1 MRARDTSPPKPETQ
15 LRLDPPAMTLMLAN
29 ILNPKEAGL
38 VAADGVDLVDFSDP
52 SRGPIG
58 DLPFDVIAKGVK
70 AIAERS
76 RISAALGDP
85 PYKQDALIAHAL
97 KLREAG
103 VNAVRFAVSAGDLDR
118 SEHALKDIA
127 DTVDLVGV
135 MFADQKPD
143 FDLIPRLGKIGFKGV
158 LLDVA
163 QKGGRLFDH
172 VESPKLA
179 EFCGLCGDH
188 NINAALAG
196 SLQAPDVPRLLSFV
210 NRARLILCF
219 RSALR
224 VGGKLSGALDP
235 KKIAL
240 IRDLIPREGA
250 APEAPAK
257 AGSKKAAGAR
267 ATPRL
272 SLPAGRRPGRPRRRQ
287 ARQRACQGRRLP
299 PPREQARRGWTGPS
313 TPSSSAT

>member
-172 VESPKLA
+172 VESPSSRNSA
-179 EFCGLCGDH
+179 GF
-188 NINAALAG
+188 AATTT
-196 SLQAPDVPRLLSFV
+196 SMPRS
-210 NRARLILCF
+210 
-219 RSALR
+219 
-224 VGGKLSGALDP
+224 
-235 KKIAL
+235 
-240 IRDLIPREGA
+240 
-250 APEAPAK
+250 PAH
-257 AGSKKAAGAR
+257 S
-267 ATPRL
+267 
-272 SLPAGRRPGRPRRRQ
+272 RRRTCRVFSRSLT
-287 ARQRACQGRRLP
+287 APG
-299 PPREQARRGWTGPS
+299 
-313 TPSSSAT
+313 SSSAFAVRSGSAESSLEPWTRKRSR